1 VKLAELNPLGCSF
14 KQTILTRWQGTNQ
27 YHVSIYYAYILCT
40 YTHNI
45 HINPPAY
52 LYRMFRQYLN
62 DGNSSSSFFTRTPS
76 VNPLRQR
83 PVPPVIF
90 PSLFFACAK
99 SGGKMKIVTEKWKV
113 IISVGVWLCGD
124 LERILAAVK
133 LSALMQ
139 CKGFPHFPL
148 LSLARIS
155 TLCCT
160 LLRLTL
166 IGQLPFKIYA
176 KVSDEMG
183 CHFWL
188 LRAANLPGDAILF
201 YFI

>member
-90 PSLFFACAK
+90 PFLFLHVQKA
-99 SGGKMKIVTEKWKV
+99 GEKWK
-113 IISVGVWLCGD
+113 
-124 LERILAAVK
+124 
-133 LSALMQ
+133 
-139 CKGFPHFPL
+139 
-148 LSLARIS
+148 SLR
-155 TLCCT
+155 
-160 LLRLTL
+160 
-166 IGQLPFKIYA
+166 KNE
-176 KVSDEMG
+176 K
-183 CHFWL
+183 
-188 LRAANLPGDAILF
+188 
-201 YFI
+201 